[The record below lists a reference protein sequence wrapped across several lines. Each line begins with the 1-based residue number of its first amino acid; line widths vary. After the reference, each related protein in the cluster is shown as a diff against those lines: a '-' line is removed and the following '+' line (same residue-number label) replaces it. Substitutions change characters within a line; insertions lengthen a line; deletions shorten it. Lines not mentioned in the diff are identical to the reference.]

1 MVSNGREVLG
11 LFDAVLI
18 EDRDR
23 FMVLVARA
31 IDVMGISGCIDDTNW
46 EKLYSVE
53 MVLLASPQTM
63 MRSVYS
69 AGLWP

>member
-18 EDRDR
+18 EARDR

-31 IDVMGISGCIDDTNW
+31 IDLMGISGCIDDTNW
-46 EKLYSVE
+46 EDLE
-53 MVLLASPQTM
+53 TL
-63 MRSVYS
+63 
-69 AGLWP
+69 